1 MRTWCSTK
9 ALPACLALSAALFA
23 AAYAAAHAADRA
35 GAAGDAASYPNQPV
49 KLLVATTAGGTADT
63 LARAI
68 GKHMS
73 ERWGQPIV
81 VEQRVGANGMIAS
94 AQLKRAPADGYTVY
108 LSLSSMVQNVL
119 LQKEPGYALTDFAPV
134 SQVAVFPIAAVLNG
148 EVPANSIDEV
158 LALAGRQPGKLSYGS
173 YGIGSGGHIVGAGL
187 AHQGK
192 VDMVH
197 VPYAGEAAGFPDLV
211 SGRITLFYASLGFVA
226 QQAEAGKVKLLAV
239 ASPARLRQFPDIPT
253 FAEEGFEAVNLPGW
267 SGFFMPR
274 DTPRPIVEKFSAAVR
289 DAVADPAIH
298 QLIEGYGYV
307 PVGNTPDEF
316 QQVLRTDLQ
325 GWRRVIE
332 ASAIRL
338 D

>member
-1 MRTWCSTK
+1 MKAWCSTR
-9 ALPACLALSAALFA
+9 ALPVCLALSAGLLA
-23 AAYAAAHAADRA
+23 AAQAGNCAAAS
-35 GAAGDAASYPNQPV
+35 DATNYPSQPV

-73 ERWGQPIV
+73 ERWGQPVV
-81 VEQRVGANGMIAS
+81 VEQRIGANGMIAS
-94 AQLKRAPADGYTVY
+94 GQLKRASADGYTVY

-119 LQKEPGYALTDFAPV
+119 LQKNPGYALTDFAPV
-134 SQVAVFPIAAVLNG
+134 SKVAVFPIAAVLNG
-148 EVPANSIDEV
+148 DVPANTIGEV
-158 LALAGRQPGKLSYGS
+158 LALAAKQPGKFSYGS

-211 SGRITLFYASLGFVA
+211 SGRISLFYASLGFVA

-239 ASPARLRQFPDIPT
+239 ASPTRMAQFSNVPT
-253 FAEEGFEAVNLPGW
+253 FAEEGYEAVNLPGW

-274 DTPRPIVEKFSAAVR
+274 DTPQQIVEQFAAAVQ
-289 DAVADPAIH
+289 DAVADPAIR
-298 QLIEGYGYV
+298 QLIENYGYV
-307 PVGNTPDEF
+307 PVGNTPAEF
-316 QQVLRTDLQ
+316 KQELETDLQ
-325 GWRRVIE
+325 KWQRVIE
-332 ASAIRL
+332 TSAISL